1 MTKHLIASFVALG
14 LLAGPAAAATTTK
27 APTEKAKVHKPH
39 MKSKTNV
46 KDSQSRTKA
55 K

>member
-27 APTEKAKVHKPH
+27 APTEKAKVHKTH
-39 MKSKTNV
+39 VKSKTNV
-46 KDSQSRTKA
+46 KDDQSKTKA